1 MAWFNTLFNHSD
13 GGEDKDKDA
22 DEVSVPSSTIFRWY
36 LYDTAIS
43 DHKVIAELMGLTPI
57 SEEGEVKE
65 LEDSVERL
73 DKLSFILP
81 FINAMADVS
90 SNFMT
95 AVHLTEAKKS
105 NDVEVT
111 DEDTEAM
118 LSVYRLVAL
127 STLVG
132 SLSIALTLGLVQPS
146 GVFSEHYDD
155 GGLLDE

>member
-1 MAWFNTLFNHSD
+1 
-13 GGEDKDKDA
+13 
-22 DEVSVPSSTIFRWY
+22 
-36 LYDTAIS
+36 
-43 DHKVIAELMGLTPI
+43 
-57 SEEGEVKE
+57 
-65 LEDSVERL
+65 
-73 DKLSFILP
+73 
-81 FINAMADVS
+81 
-90 SNFMT
+90 MT
-95 AVHLTEAKKS
+95 AVHLTEAKKN

-155 GGLLDE
+155 GGSLDE